1 MFEELI
7 AAVEPLRGLDC
18 PWYVAGG
25 WAIDLFAERVTRE
38 HSDVDLMVARS
49 DQESVYSHFRDRALA
64 KVIPHPDGLVGR
76 GTIEPWGGERLD
88 LPVHQVFADDAA
100 GNRIEILLG
109 EIEGDEWRYR
119 RNPAVVRSID
129 EVALTSTQG
138 IPFLA
143 PEVVLLFKAKLMRP
157 WDANDFETAA
167 AVMGPER
174 RSWLREALEQSHPG
188 HEWIAAL
195 A

>member
-1 MFEELI
+1 VYEVLT
-7 AAVEPLRGLDC
+7 AALGPLRGFGS

-25 WAIDLFAERVTRE
+25 WAIDLFAERVTRD

-49 DQESVYSHFRDRALA
+49 DQKVVFRHFRDRALA
-64 KVIPHPDGLVGR
+64 KVMPHPDGLVGR
-76 GTIEPWGGERLD
+76 GTVEPWGGERLD

-100 GNRIEILLG
+100 GNRIEILFG
-109 EIEGDEWRYR
+109 EIEGDVWRYR

-129 EVALTSTQG
+129 DVALTSPQG

-143 PEVVLLFKAKLMRP
+143 PEVVLLFKAKLMRT
-157 WDANDFETAA
+157 WDTADFDTAA
-167 AVMGPER
+167 AVMEPER
-174 RSWLREALEQSHPG
+174 RSWLREALEESHPG